1 MTVPADSA
9 KDQVQTATT
18 GWVNLRENGCW
29 VGGSHM
35 YDGAE
40 QLVTGW
46 HFHDVHEIEYAC
58 RGIVEVETEAGHYL
72 LSPHQAAWIPA
83 SLHHKTTLN
92 AGAQTLA
99 VLFEPRLVAM
109 PGDRVRIIAVSPLLR
124 EMMLY
129 SVRWPI
135 SRTESGVEADS
146 FFQTL
151 GYVVAGALDDER
163 PLNLPVATDPVV
175 TAATDYTR
183 AHLDHVKARDVTRA
197 VGISERTLRRLFST
211 HLGMSW
217 RSYLLRA
224 RVLRSMAML
233 AESDR
238 SILEVSIAVGFED
251 AGAFARSFARHC
263 GETPSAYKRRISE
276 AQQLSDVLAETL
288 AFAETQSI
296 VRPRPPE
303 RPGTN

>member
-1 MTVPADSA
+1 MSVPADSA

-18 GWVNLRENGCW
+18 GLVNLRENSRW
-29 VGGSHM
+29 AGGSLA
-35 YDGAE
+35 YDGGE
-40 QLVTGW
+40 QLITGW
-46 HFHDVHEIEYAC
+46 HLHDVHEVEYAC

-72 LSPHQAAWIPA
+72 LPPHQAAWIPA
-83 SLHHKTTLN
+83 GLYHKTTLN

-99 VLFEPRLVAM
+99 VLFEPGLVPVA
-109 PGDRVRIIAVSPLLR
+109 GDRVRIIAVSALLR

-129 SVRWPI
+129 SARWPI
-135 SRTESGVEADS
+135 SRTESGVEAES

-151 GYVVAGALDDER
+151 GHVVAEALDDEM
-163 PLNLPVATDPVV
+163 PLNLPVPADPV
-175 TAATDYTR
+175 AAAVTDYTR
-183 AHLDHVKARDVTRA
+183 AHLDRVTVSDVTRA
-197 VGISERTLRRLFST
+197 VGVSERTLRRIFST

-233 AESDR
+233 AQPDR

-263 GETPSAYKRRISE
+263 GETPSAYKRRISG
-276 AQQLSDVLAETL
+276 A
-288 AFAETQSI
+288 
-296 VRPRPPE
+296 P
-303 RPGTN
+303 